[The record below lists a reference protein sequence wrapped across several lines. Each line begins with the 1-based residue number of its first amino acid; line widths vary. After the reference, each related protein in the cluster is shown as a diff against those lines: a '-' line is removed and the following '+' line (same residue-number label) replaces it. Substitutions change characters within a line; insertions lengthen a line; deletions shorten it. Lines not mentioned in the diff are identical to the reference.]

1 MVLYNFFSGFVQ
13 GKRRGLHCV
22 LFLCLCEYISSFQE
36 TGNLIMYEE
45 KNFVIKAVVAFSSS
59 SILAPRPRLSEDD
72 EIREDGGVNER
83 TRFVTDRG

>member
-1 MVLYNFFSGFVQ
+1 
-13 GKRRGLHCV
+13 
-22 LFLCLCEYISSFQE
+22 
-36 TGNLIMYEE
+36 MYEE